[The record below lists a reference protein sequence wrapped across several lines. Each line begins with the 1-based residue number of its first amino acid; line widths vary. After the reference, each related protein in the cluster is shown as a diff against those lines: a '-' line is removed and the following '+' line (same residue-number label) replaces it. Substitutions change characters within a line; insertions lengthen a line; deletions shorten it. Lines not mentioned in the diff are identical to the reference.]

1 MNILHICILTCALTS
16 GFPQLFA
23 QAQDKVMPISEAVLQ
38 SVKLSE
44 LEPES
49 TLQGWGGLGK
59 NVSVDGRQL
68 TVGERKFEHGLG
80 THATSELVFMLHGQ
94 YEKFESWIGLDNEV
108 RMYPDAAVVFQVF
121 VDGKMLFDSGIMK
134 ADTPAKQVGLSVTGV
149 KQLKLVV
156 NDGGNGTHAD
166 HADWAE
172 PILLATAA
180 QCAAQKEVRKR
191 EEELLATPV
200 DCAVTLKVVAV
211 HPEPVIKKGDSGTED
226 NKYGFEG
233 GSVLRHQG
241 AYHLFTA
248 ERFRDPYDV
257 KMRLGHWTSADG
269 LKWARLSTIR
279 ESSAEGNGMDLR
291 ASIWAPMPFYDE
303 AAKLWNM
310 YYVAYRS
317 KGGDDSGDWFGNY
330 AGRIVHSVSQVAG
343 PDGLNGPWN
352 DLGVALEPE
361 WEPWSLNPSQPWEGL
376 QGTDS
381 ISPPY
386 AAGGKWYAFYG
397 SAQMQNPSRNNP
409 KYPRW
414 SVGLAEAPAPTGP
427 WKRRAKGNPMPF
439 GGFAENPIV
448 TQLQDGSY
456 VMVCDSG
463 FIGYAWSPDG
473 LRWSKARNIEVPKDM
488 QKWWDGGTRTP
499 LGCVPESDGT
509 YTIFFMAHRKNV
521 NWQELGLVR
530 VKVER

>member
-1 MNILHICILTCALTS
+1 MNILHIITISGALTC
-16 GFPQLFA
+16 GFPVA
-23 QAQDKVMPISEAVLQ
+23 SVQAQDKAVPAPDTVLQ
-38 SVKLSE
+38 PVKLSE
-44 LEPES
+44 LETES
-49 TLQGWGGLGK
+49 AVQGWGELGK

-68 TVGERKFEHGLG
+68 TVGDRRFEHGLG
-80 THATSELVFMLHGQ
+80 THAASEIIYMLNGRF
-94 YEKFESWIGLDNEV
+94 EKFESWIGLDQEV
-108 RMYPDAAVVFQVF
+108 RIYPDAAVVFQVF
-121 VDGKMLFDSGIMK
+121 ADGKKLFDSDVMK
-134 ADTPAKQVGLSVTGV
+134 ADKPAKRVSVSVAGA

-156 NDGGNGTHAD
+156 TDGGNGTHAD
-166 HADWAE
+166 HADWGE
-172 PILLATAA
+172 PILLITARQHKA
-180 QCAAQKEVRKR
+180 LEEARKR
-191 EEELLATPV
+191 EEEQLAIPV

-233 GSVLRHQG
+233 GCVLRHQG

-257 KMRLGHWTSADG
+257 KMRLGHWTSLDG
-269 LKWARLSTIR
+269 LKWTRLSTIR

-303 AAKLWNM
+303 TAKLWNL

-317 KGGDDSGDWFGNY
+317 KGGDNSGDWFGNY
-330 AGRIVHSVSQVAG
+330 AGRIVRSVSQAPG
-343 PDGLNGPWN
+343 PDGLNGPWT
-352 DLGVALEPE
+352 DLGMALEPE
-361 WEPWSLNPSQPWEGL
+361 WEPWSRNPSQPWEGL

-386 AAGGKWYAFYG
+386 EAGGKWYAFYG
-397 SAQMQNPSRNNP
+397 SAQMQNPSRCNP

-448 TQLQDGSY
+448 TKLQDGSY
-456 VMVCDSG
+456 IMVCDSG

-488 QKWWDGGTRTP
+488 PKWWDGGTRTP
-499 LGCVPESDGT
+499 LGCVAESDGT
-509 YTIFFMAHRKNV
+509 HTIFFMAHHKNV
-521 NWQELGLVR
+521 NWQELGFVR
-530 VKVER
+530 VKVQR